1 MAYGL
6 PDDLRGAMDERY
18 AESERRMR
26 ELAGKQQALQNRA
39 LRSQGAQRGFT
50 GARNAGAELSVL
62 GNIGAQTSA
71 EVIQKSRELESQ
83 RLAELQKW
91 AEGERGY
98 EQQRGLAEQGYG
110 HQRGLQQMKQDF
122 EGQQNALNRQLQD
135 ELTRGGWTE
144 EAKRLQMQLDAN
156 ESQWTSE
163 LAWEQEYGR
172 GTLGIE
178 QGKLELSEK
187 ELEQAAR
194 QHAAEMGLSYDQ
206 LSEQEKARIM
216 QDTRER
222 YLQEQQI
229 ASAEGMQQAGFDQ
242 DRYMQEQVA
251 ELTRQGWTEEAA
263 RQQAALQWEHE
274 KMYGPGSSAPMDMLG
289 GAQGGGAGFGG
300 YGGTYG
306 LEQQKLQLEQQKLDL
321 QEQLTR
327 EGWDR
332 DSAAA
337 EADRQFQQQMQE
349 SGFGHD
355 TEMAETNARL
365 NEQLEEFKANRGQI
379 AGAMQNYSDWLTL
392 RIQGE
397 MDIGR
402 FNQAVDNLNIQ
413 LAELYGDTWD
423 DSMELQHWEASRYPK
438 NG

>member
-216 QDTRER
+216 EDTRQR

-229 ASAEGMQQAGFDQ
+229 ASTEGMQEKQFTHEGFMQ
-242 DRYMQEQVA
+242 DRID
-251 ELTRQGWTEEAA
+251 
-263 RQQAALQWEHE
+263 ALE
-274 KMYGPGSSAPMDMLG
+274 
-289 GAQGGGAGFGG
+289 
-300 YGGTYG
+300 
-306 LEQQKLQLEQQKLDL
+306 
-321 QEQLTR
+321 R

-332 DSAAA
+332 DDARQQASIEWEREKHGGEMDIAQQGLDFDQRKLEIQEQLEREGWDRDDARQ
-337 EADRQFQQQMQE
+337 EAQIRADQEMQE

-365 NEQLEEFKANRGQI
+365 NEQLEQFKANQGEI
-379 AGAMQNYSDWLTL
+379 AGAMRNYSDWWTL
-392 RIQGE
+392 RMQGVINTA
-397 MDIGR
+397 DL
-402 FNQAVDNLNIQ
+402 NQAVDKLNLDIARANGFNSVEEWTQ
-413 LAELYGDTWD
+413 SGGVPLG
-423 DSMELQHWEASRYPK
+423 HWVK
-438 NG
+438 